1 MHFDHPL
8 IQFKALDNTQH
19 PLNSELEHSKTV
31 SVTVKPILIHVSV
44 KTVSQDFCPITNN
57 NKIVPVEET
66 ESEFCALGLILPMLT
81 FLFKAWTDFLSPWLF
96 FTA

>member
-19 PLNSELEHSKTV
+19 PLNSDEEHSKTV
-31 SVTVKPILIHVSV
+31 SVTVKPILTHVSV

-57 NKIVPVEET
+57 NKIVLVEET

-81 FLFKAWTDFLSPWLF
+81 LQFKA
-96 FTA
+96 